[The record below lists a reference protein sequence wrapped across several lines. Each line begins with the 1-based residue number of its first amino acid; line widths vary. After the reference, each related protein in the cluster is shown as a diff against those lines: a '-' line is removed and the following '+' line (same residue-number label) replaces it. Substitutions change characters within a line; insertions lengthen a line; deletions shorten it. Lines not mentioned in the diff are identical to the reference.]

1 MVAGSKASNVSK
13 ASAMK
18 ALLYA
23 GTTMA
28 LLAAGHLSPAM
39 AAGPKA
45 SGGNTLAAWSM
56 MSDTTARTSAKPS
69 SVRHQTDNN
78 AGPPY
83 ELDPELQRI
92 YDEVMRR
99 AGVPLSKLR

>member
-1 MVAGSKASNVSK
+1 MVAGSKASNVDKGST
-13 ASAMK
+13 MK
-18 ALLYA
+18 TLLYA
-23 GTTMA
+23 GTTLV

-45 SGGNTLAAWSM
+45 SIGNNLTAWSV
-56 MSDTTARTSAKPS
+56 MSDTTARTIATPS
-69 SVRHQTDNN
+69 FVRHQIDNN
-78 AGPPY
+78 ARPSY

-92 YDEVMRR
+92 YDDVMRR